1 MDTIKLEGTKAKMI
15 AHRGLS
21 CIERENT
28 YPAFIAAANRSYYGI
43 ETDVHV
49 AKDGNFVIIHDSTT
63 ERVSNGLININVEKC
78 TYDQIKEIVLPDL
91 DGSISRN
98 DIRIPLLQ
106 DYINICKKY
115 SKKCIL
121 EIKDRFNKK
130 DIIRMVELIK
140 TLDYLDNVIFI
151 SFVYENLVDL
161 REILPNCNIQFLTDK
176 EIDNK
181 LIAKLKKYN
190 FDLDIHF
197 HRINNESLNLL
208 HDNDIKVNVW
218 TCDNKEKAETLSKL
232 GVDFI
237 TSNILE

>member
-1 MDTIKLEGTKAKMI
+1 MQTLIK
-15 AHRGLS
+15 
-21 CIERENT
+21 
-28 YPAFIAAANRSYYGI
+28 
-43 ETDVHV
+43 
-49 AKDGNFVIIHDSTT
+49 
-63 ERVSNGLININVEKC
+63 NI
-78 TYDQIKEIVLPDL
+78 L
-91 DGSISRN
+91 
-98 DIRIPLLQ
+98 
-106 DYINICKKY
+106 
-115 SKKCIL
+115 L
-121 EIKDRFNKK
+121 EIKDGFNKK

-197 HRINNESLNLL
+197 HRINKESLNLL
-208 HDNDIKVNVW
+208 HNNDIKVNVW
-218 TCDNKEKAETLSKL
+218 ICYNKEKTETLSKL